1 MTIAASIAAGTT
13 AELARLARNR
23 LDLALLTVVPVV
35 MLALMAAM
43 LFGGSPK
50 GLGVV
55 VVDRDHG
62 PLARAITRELAA
74 SPQLKVVGV
83 TGQIAPALS
92 ALRREQAVAVVVV
105 PQGVGDRRPGSA
117 PVEVFHAAQFLATGA
132 LAQTAAELA
141 VAGALAQG
149 PAERLGLGLGPGAGS
164 GLARARLPGVH
175 VALLGNPG
183 ASLEWYLG
191 LLLGPG
197 ILHLAIAVTA
207 IGALAPLLRDGSF
220 AGFVRTT
227 PGAAGQIVGRLVPH
241 VVAGTVLAT
250 LWLLWLTLARGYRV
264 DGSVLA
270 LVGGYALLFTATAA
284 IALFLLAVVRE
295 PATAL
300 SGAVI
305 VAGSALAYS
314 GASLPI
320 EGAPLFARVW
330 NAALPL
336 THGLRLQMD
345 AVIGAGARPLLVEA
359 GALLLYPLLPGG
371 LGLWLVAR
379 AR

>member
-1 MTIAASIAAGTT
+1 MSVLAGFD
-13 AELARLARNR
+13 AEIARLGRNR
-23 LDLALLTVVPVV
+23 LDLALLTIVPVI

-50 GLGVV
+50 GLGVI

-62 PLARAITRELAA
+62 PLARAITRELGA
-74 SPQLKVVGV
+74 SEQLRLVGV

-92 ALRREQAVAVVVV
+92 ALRREEAIAIVVV
-105 PQGVGDRRPGSA
+105 PRGVGDRRPGTP
-117 PVEVFHAAQFLATGA
+117 PVEVFYSAQFLATGA

-141 VAGALAQG
+141 VAGALAQR
-149 PAERLGLGLGPGAGS
+149 PVERLGLDPS
-164 GLARARLPGVH
+164 RLPGVH

-220 AGFVRTT
+220 ASFVRET
-227 PGAAGQIVGRLVPH
+227 PGAARQIVGRLIPH
-241 VVAGTVLAT
+241 VVAGTILAT
-250 LWLLWLTLARGYRV
+250 AWILWLTLARGYRV
-264 DGSVLA
+264 EGSLLA
-270 LVGGYALLFTATAA
+270 LVGGYALLFAATVS
-284 IALFLLAVVRE
+284 IALFLLALVRE

-320 EGAPLFARVW
+320 EGAPLFARIW

-345 AVIGAGARPLLVEA
+345 AVMGAAPRPLLVEA
-359 GALLLYPLLPGG
+359 GALLLYPLLPGT

-379 AR
+379 SR